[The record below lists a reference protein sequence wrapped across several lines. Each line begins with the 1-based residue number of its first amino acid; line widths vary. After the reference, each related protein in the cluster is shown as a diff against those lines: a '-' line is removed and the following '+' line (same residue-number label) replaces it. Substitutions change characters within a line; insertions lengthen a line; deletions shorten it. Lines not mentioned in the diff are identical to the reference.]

1 MREIVLTLLISQLL
15 ADGSVD
21 MVIPSGCRADN
32 FLLGE
37 HVKDIFQAEVD
48 NDHALIF
55 TLESIKANA
64 PWIRRI
70 YVLQDPQCEAVWKA
84 KIKRDIVP
92 EPQKTTW
99 IDQCSLF
106 PHPSRAKDMKKRF
119 RQEKTALQ
127 QLDETFP
134 ELGIYHQGHQTSL
147 VEQTMPRSKQ
157 RSKMRRQT
165 RQTRQTLQ
173 TLQTVSEGPGCPTRN
188 VYAVQTVLH
197 HIPGL
202 APRFLYANPGDLA
215 LKSTAIETFFYGMKP
230 RYPAGRGYDLY
241 QNQSI
246 AERLGQVGAAIPRS
260 LGQRDRRVWVPLT
273 KRVAQR
279 IEQRYPIWL
288 SFVRSHR
295 RGKYSSKVNSCGTP
309 ESEKENSKEESL
321 QGVWWWYLTSHPH
334 SGIRHHGKLFEERP
348 LSDSDGWEQL
358 LDDPDATVVTM
369 ASSGG
374 TMGRTVAE
382 RRQLR
387 HKLKG
392 LITLEISS
400 HGVPGESDVQD
411 EEEEAA
417 EEIMNDPEQQDAVT
431 AIGRYLRSES

>member
-1 MREIVLTLLISQLL
+1 MREIVLTLFISQLL

-70 YVLQDPQCEAVWKA
+70 YILQDPQCEAVWKA
-84 KIKRDIVP
+84 KIKRGIVP
-92 EPQKTTW
+92 QPQKTKW
-99 IDQCSLF
+99 IDKCSLF
-106 PHPSRAKDMKKRF
+106 PHPSRANEMKERF

-134 ELGIYHQGHQTSL
+134 ELGIYHQGHPSL
-147 VEQTMPRSKQ
+147 VEQTMKPHRSE

-165 RQTRQTLQ
+165 VTL
-173 TLQTVSEGPGCPTRN
+173 SEGPACPSRN

-215 LKSTAIETFFYGMKP
+215 LKSTAIDTFFYGMKP

-246 AERLGQVGAAIPRS
+246 AQRLGQVGAIPRS

-295 RGKYSSKVNSCGTP
+295 RGKYSSKVNSFGTP
-309 ESEKENSKEESL
+309 ESERQNSKEESL

-369 ASSGG
+369 ASNGG
-374 TMGRTVAE
+374 PLGRTVAE